1 MRQQMIAL
9 VDCVSF
15 YANVERQFHAALE
28 NRPIIVLSNNDGNI
42 VSLSPEA
49 RALGF
54 KRGMAYHQCRNLIR
68 EHRVAVFSS
77 NFALYQDL
85 SDRIMTLLGDFAVV
99 HDGVQ
104 QQERY
109 SIDECFLD
117 VSHVPVE
124 LLLDYAHHMQATI
137 LHATGLPVRIG
148 IAPTKVLAKVAAEI
162 AKREPARGDVVSLAG
177 LPEQELDGILET
189 MGVEDLWTIG
199 KRRAQV
205 LEAQE
210 IFTAEILKY
219 TLPGRA
225 RYLLGVIGER
235 IVYELRGLSCIPLET
250 ASKPKQGILVSRSFG
265 RPIQDQQEL
274 AEAIAHYA
282 ALAAVKLRRQESVAS
297 VLSLFISTNHFDTEG
312 IPYAN
317 GASQHL
323 PFATDF
329 TPELIAVAHALLQQM
344 YRPGIRYHRAGV
356 YLAEIGPRHVIQP
369 DLFGGYDF
377 EQEARKAQLMAA
389 LDIITAFCGRDAV
402 FFGAQGITRPWQSRA
417 TKRSA
422 AYTTRWSD
430 ILIVSAR

>member
-1 MRQQMIAL
+1 MRRTIIAL

-28 NRPIIVLSNNDGNI
+28 NRPVIVLSHNDGNI
-42 VSLSPEA
+42 VSLSTEA
-49 RALGF
+49 RTLGL
-54 KRGMAYHQCRNLIR
+54 KRGMAYHECRSLIR
-68 EHRVAVFSS
+68 QHGVAVFSS
-77 NFALYQDL
+77 NFALYHDV
-85 SDRIMTLLGDFAVV
+85 SDRIMALLADFALVR
-99 HDGVQ
+99 DGII

-117 VSHVPVE
+117 LSHVADE
-124 LLLDYAHHMQATI
+124 HLLDVGHRMQAAV
-137 LHATGLPVRIG
+137 LQATGINVRIG
-148 IAPTKVLAKVAAEI
+148 IAPTKILAKVAAEI
-162 AKREPARGDVVSLAG
+162 AKREPIRGDVVSLAG
-177 LPEQELDGILET
+177 LSEQELDGILET
-189 MGVEDLWTIG
+189 MAVEDIWTIG
-199 KRRAQV
+199 RRRAQV

-219 TLPGRA
+219 TPPGRG
-225 RYLLGVIGER
+225 RYLLGVTGER

-250 ASKPKQGILVSRSFG
+250 ASKPRQGILVSRSFG

-274 AEAIAHYA
+274 AEAIAHYT
-282 ALAAVKLRRQESVAS
+282 ALAAIKLRRQESVADL
-297 VLSLFISTNHFDTEG
+297 LSLFISTNRFDTEA
-312 IPYAN
+312 IAYAK

-323 PFATDF
+323 PFAMDF
-329 TPELIAVAHALLQQM
+329 TPDLIAVAHALLQQM

-369 DLFGGYDF
+369 DLFGDYDF
-377 EQEARKAQLMAA
+377 EQEAKKARLMAT

-417 TKRSA
+417 TRRSA